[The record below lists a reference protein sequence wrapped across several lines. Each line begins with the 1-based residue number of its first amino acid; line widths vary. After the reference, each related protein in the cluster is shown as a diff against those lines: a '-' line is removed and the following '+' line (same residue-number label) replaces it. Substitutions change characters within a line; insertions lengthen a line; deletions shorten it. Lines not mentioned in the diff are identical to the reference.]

1 MEKIG
6 NYKFAETDYKAE
18 SRDVLFA
25 LQEEFR
31 NEVPALDS
39 DDMKSLAENYS
50 MEQTLDVI
58 KAFGQEL
65 SSTHLLYTV
74 EEDSDSYVMVNFY
87 LLDDF
92 VAQHLFGEGLG
103 AVACAWM
110 GQGARPRTGAGG
122 VPG

>member
-6 NYKFAETDYKAE
+6 NYKFAETDWKASSE
-18 SRDVLFA
+18 EVLYA

-31 NEVPALDS
+31 DEVPMLDS
-39 DDMKSLAENYS
+39 EDMTSLAENYS

-74 EEDSDSYVMVNFY
+74 EEDSDSFVMTIIPRNEE
-87 LLDDF
+87 DAF
-92 VAQHLFGEGLG
+92 VSKMKELK
-103 AVACAWM
+103 
-110 GQGARPRTGAGG
+110 RKTT
-122 VPG
+122 